1 MADSREAPAPRPLR
15 RDAERNRQRILRAA
29 AEVFT
34 ARGLQASLDDVA
46 RHAEVGVGTVYRRFP
61 DKESLVEALFE
72 ERIEAMGALAEK
84 ALAEPDSWAGLV
96 SFLEG
101 ACTQLSA
108 DRGLHEILM
117 FATYGRDRTARARAR
132 MQPLVTAL
140 VQRAQQ
146 DGHLRS
152 DLRPT
157 DMLFIEF
164 MISSAARYAEPVKPE
179 IWRRYL
185 ALITDALRPER
196 AGTTQLPEPA
206 LRPDEMAA
214 VMRSI
219 PQRPDPADPDQP
231 AIPGPGRP
239 GGSTPRG
246 QTSFTEG
253 AR

>member
-1 MADSREAPAPRPLR
+1 MAGSREGAAHRPLR

-34 ARGLQASLDDVA
+34 ERGLEATLDDVA
-46 RHAEVGVGTVYRRFP
+46 RHAGVGVGTVYRRFP

-84 ALAEPDSWAGLV
+84 ALAEPDSWAGLM

-101 ACTQLSA
+101 ACTLLA
-108 DRGLHEILM
+108 TDRGLQEIVM
-117 FATYGRDRTARARAR
+117 YATYGRDRTGRARAR

-146 DGHLRS
+146 DGQVRA

-157 DMLFIEF
+157 DILFIEF
-164 MISSAARYAEPVKPE
+164 MITAAARYAEPVKPE

-185 ALITDALRPER
+185 TLITDALRPAR
-196 AGTTQLPEPA
+196 SGATPLPEPA
-206 LRPDEMAA
+206 LEPHEMVV
-214 VMRSI
+214 VMRS
-219 PQRPDPADPDQP
+219 
-231 AIPGPGRP
+231 
-239 GGSTPRG
+239 
-246 QTSFTEG
+246 
-253 AR
+253 

>member
-1 MADSREAPAPRPLR
+1 MADPPEGPVPRPLR

-34 ARGLQASLDDVA
+34 TRGLQASLDEVA
-46 RHAEVGVGTVYRRFP
+46 RHAGVGVGTVYRRFP
-61 DKESLVEALFE
+61 DKEALAEALFE
-72 ERIEAMGALAEK
+72 ERIEAMAALAGK

-96 SFLEG
+96 SFLDG
-101 ACTQLSA
+101 ACTQLA
-108 DRGLHEILM
+108 TDRGLREILM

-140 VQRAQQ
+140 VERAQR

-164 MISSAARYAEPVKPE
+164 MVSAAARYAEPVKLE

-185 ALITDALRPER
+185 VLITDALRPER
-196 AGTTQLPEPA
+196 ADTTPLPEPA
-206 LRPDEMAA
+206 LRPDEMF
-214 VMRSI
+214 VIMRSI
-219 PQRPDPADPDQP
+219 PQRPDPA
-231 AIPGPGRP
+231 GRP
-239 GGSTPRG
+239 
-246 QTSFTEG
+246 
-253 AR
+253 